1 MTSAGGRWSGKIQK
15 DQNASF
21 VGAIDIYFHGRV
33 YTKIAMTILIKDRE
47 ADQLIRTLAERT
59 GESITDAV
67 KQAVR
72 ERLERVPLTE
82 DEVAARA
89 RKIDALVAKANALPT
104 VDNRTADEIIGYNE
118 RGHFD

>member
-1 MTSAGGRWSGKIQK
+1 MA
-15 DQNASF
+15 
-21 VGAIDIYFHGRV
+21 
-33 YTKIAMTILIKDRE
+33 ILIKDQE

-82 DEVAARA
+82 DEIAVRR
-89 RKIDALVAKANALPT
+89 RKIDALVAKANAMPT
-104 VDNRTADEIIGYNE
+104 VDNRTPDEIIGYNE

>member
-1 MTSAGGRWSGKIQK
+1 MA
-15 DQNASF
+15 
-21 VGAIDIYFHGRV
+21 V
-33 YTKIAMTILIKDRE
+33 LIKDQE
-47 ADQLIRTLAERT
+47 ADQLIRTLAQRT

-82 DEVAARA
+82 DEIATRR
-89 RKIDALVAKANALPT
+89 RKLEALVARANAMPT
-104 VDNRTADEIIGYNE
+104 VDDRTPDEIIGYNE